1 MSIKKT
7 YIPAKPRSSKL
18 VGTSMSGGVAGSVS
32 SSSTGSTDPNSH
44 SHLNKR
50 VLDTIT
56 QEMLDNALR
65 EILGVESTEEVTDEN
80 YFSAL
85 RTLKEILDNNEVLK
99 GLFLSKTSNDTAQ
112 GFIQF
117 LQGISVEELATL
129 TQGLKIGDFQSGM
142 HTGQGGAIDSAGNAE
157 LESLALRS
165 FLEVPSIRYNEL
177 EYIGEEIIIG
187 AGAALKGVEHLGD
200 DRYRL
205 TLKLEDGQLNPFRPS
220 DLLKGIYNMD
230 EDGNFT
236 GFGTTYVSVSSI
248 EEHEMIVILADKS
261 DVVGNS
267 NMPPRKFMHL
277 AKIGNFI
284 DEDRQSYISLSAK
297 DRAITQ
303 YGGVNAFAKK
313 NKQGKN
319 VRAGVVTTQ
328 WGRAEGLEFIENFE
342 NLPITKDSDVLYTDT
357 LLYNKQIKVDYKGI
371 VIKEY
376 IDRGQWF
383 DGMECQVTETTIDEV
398 WHEAEKFRLID
409 RPIVDSPFTTT
420 EKPTRESEDWMLILS
435 FKEEMDRSRGS
446 VTFFAKPVKYKKG
459 DRWILTEDIQLL
471 NNYYLKGQILEASY
485 ATSSDSDWRLML
497 IEGDEEA
504 TEGINLIRNYTFKE
518 GAKHWGSIEGS
529 IVGMDDEIP
538 TDYYTPSIN
547 VLGDEYGYEYA
558 ITTENDELIIFDE

>member
-1 MSIKKT
+1 MIKKT

-50 VLDTIT
+50 ILDTIT
-56 QEMLDNALR
+56 QEMLDSALR
-65 EILGVESTEEVTDEN
+65 EMLGVESTEEATDEN
-80 YFSAL
+80 FFSAL
-85 RTLKEILDNNEVLK
+85 RTLAEIVNNNDVLK
-99 GLFLSKTSNDTAQ
+99 GLFLSKLEADTAQ
-112 GFIQF
+112 GKITFE
-117 LQGISVEELATL
+117 QGIDS
-129 TQGLKIGDFQSGM
+129 QGLSKLSDTYFGDFQSGM

-157 LESLALRS
+157 LESMVLRS
-165 FLEVPSIRYNEL
+165 FLEVPTIRYNEL
-177 EYIGEEIIIG
+177 EYIGEEIIVG
-187 AGAALKGVEHLGD
+187 AGAVLKGVEHLGD

-230 EDGNFT
+230 EEGNFT

-248 EEHEMIVILADKS
+248 DEHEMIVILADES
-261 DVVGNS
+261 DVVANS

-277 AKIGNFI
+277 ARIGNFT
-284 DEDRQSYISLSAK
+284 DTDRQSYISLSAK

-313 NKQGKN
+313 DKQGKN
-319 VRAGVVTTQ
+319 VRAGIVTTQ

-383 DGMECQVTETTIDEV
+383 EGMECQVTETTIDEV
-398 WHEAEKFRLID
+398 WIEAEKFRLID
-409 RPIVDSPFTTT
+409 RPIVDSPFTTI
-420 EKPTRESEDWMLILS
+420 EKPSRESEDWMLILS
-435 FKEEMDRSRGS
+435 FKEEIEGSRGS

-485 ATSSDSDWRLML
+485 ATNSDSDWRLML

-518 GAKHWGSIEGS
+518 GAKHWGASEGS
-529 IVGMDDEIP
+529 IVELGDELP
-538 TDYYTPSIN
+538 TDFYTPSIN
-547 VLGDEYGYEYA
+547 VIGDEYGYEYA
-558 ITTENDELIIFDE
+558 ITSENDELIIFDE

>member
-1 MSIKKT
+1 
-7 YIPAKPRSSKL
+7 
-18 VGTSMSGGVAGSVS
+18 
-32 SSSTGSTDPNSH
+32 
-44 SHLNKR
+44 
-50 VLDTIT
+50 
-56 QEMLDNALR
+56 MLQGALLQ
-65 EILGVESTEEVTDEN
+65 ILKDDGIEAATNEN
-80 YFSAL
+80 VFSAL
-85 RTLKEILDNNEVLK
+85 RTLLEISKNNDYLNNV
-99 GLFLSKTSNDTAQ
+99 FLSKIRPDTAK
-112 GFIQF
+112 G
-117 LQGISVEELATL
+117 
-129 TQGLKIGDFQSGM
+129 KIIFE
-142 HTGQGGAIDSAGNAE
+142 GGAEFGNYIDSIHAGRGGSIDSAGNAE
-157 LESLALRS
+157 LESLVLRS

-187 AGAALKGVEHLGD
+187 AGAVLKGVEHLGD
-200 DRYRL
+200 SRYRL
-205 TLKLEDGQLNPFRPS
+205 TLKLEDGQFNPFRPS

-248 EEHEMIVILADKS
+248 DEHEMIVILADES
-261 DVVGNS
+261 DVVANR

-277 AKIGNFI
+277 ARIGNFI

-383 DGMECQVTETTIDEV
+383 EGMECQVTETTIDEV
-398 WHEAEKFRLID
+398 WIEAEKFRLID
-409 RPIVDSPFTTT
+409 RPIVDDAYITT

-435 FKEEMDRSRGS
+435 FKEEIGGHAPIIRDGYWYEWNPALEGEDKYQTTGIKAEGKDGIVVALTNPNIQIKLNSSGSPTNLASAKGFLEITKGGFDVSDSAIFYEPTSNNCTVTMDRWGEYK
-446 VTFFAKPVKYKKG
+446 VTRIIG
-459 DRWILTEDIQLL
+459 
-471 NNYYLKGQILEASY
+471 
-485 ATSSDSDWRLML
+485 
-497 IEGDEEA
+497 
-504 TEGINLIRNYTFKE
+504 
-518 GAKHWGSIEGS
+518 
-529 IVGMDDEIP
+529 
-538 TDYYTPSIN
+538 
-547 VLGDEYGYEYA
+547 
-558 ITTENDELIIFDE
+558 TENIYSDLKLTYDGVTYTRDRKSVV